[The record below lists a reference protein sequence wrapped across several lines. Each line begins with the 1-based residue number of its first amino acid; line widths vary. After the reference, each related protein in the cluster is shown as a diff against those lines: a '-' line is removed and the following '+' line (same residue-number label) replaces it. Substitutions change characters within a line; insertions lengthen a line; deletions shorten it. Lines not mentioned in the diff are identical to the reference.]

1 MVFSP
6 VQLGFDHDVFIHVGE
21 SKRERERER
30 KRERERETWQIIVKS
45 LSLSCEGPLKVVR
58 KLCTIS

>member
-1 MVFSP
+1 MFFSP

-30 KRERERETWQIIVKS
+30 KRERNLTNNSKI
-45 LSLSCEGPLKVVR
+45 
-58 KLCTIS
+58 TITFM

>member
-30 KRERERETWQIIVKS
+30 KRERETWQIIVKS

-58 KLCTIS
+58 KLCTTS